1 MQKKR
6 RIISIYYFCLT
17 NDPFALLVK
26 YCPHVNTALESV
38 WRMDGDIPN
47 CCFDLKSLKAKWRGI
62 MQFFI
67 YILWVQGDKSSKIKF
82 RRYKESRFY
91 FKEINV
97 KHRFTA
103 ATIDFR
109 ENSGWNDYFF

>member
-1 MQKKR
+1 MGKKR

-26 YCPHVNTALESV
+26 YCPHVKNTALEAV
-38 WRMDGDIPN
+38 RKKDGDIPN
-47 CCFDLKSLKAKWRGI
+47 CCFDLKSLKAKWSGI

-67 YILWVQGDKSSKIKF
+67 YILWLQGDKSSKIKF

-91 FKEINV
+91 FKEIDA

-103 ATIDFR
+103 AAIGF
-109 ENSGWNDYFF
+109 